1 MSDYFRKR
9 SFLLDHIRHT
19 LSFYDPRVVDPAGGF
34 FHCYKNDGTI
44 YDPSTRTLIASC
56 RFVFNYA
63 KAYSQFGRHEYLVWV
78 QHGLAYL
85 RNVHRDPVSGGYA
98 WRIVDRWPADTTNHC
113 YGLAFVLLAYSCAL
127 KIGIA
132 EAADWIDGTFNL
144 MERHFWLAEHG
155 LYASEADAHWTLSDY
170 RGQNDNMHACE
181 ALLAAFDATG
191 DRKFLERAAQIAKN
205 ITLRQAGLTDG
216 QIWEHFKPDWTPDL
230 DYAKGDN
237 SNNIRP
243 WGIQTGHQTEWAK
256 LLLILDRNLPAD
268 WHLTR
273 AKELFDRAV
282 AVGWDKIHGGLIYGY
297 DLEGYAYDY
306 DKYFWVQAESLA
318 AAALLGAKTGDEKYW
333 STYDMIWGYAW
344 KHFVDHKYG
353 AWFRILAR
361 DNRQYDDR
369 KSYNNKAD
377 YHTMGAC
384 YEVLNVVVE

>member
-132 EAADWIDGTFNL
+132 EAAD
-144 MERHFWLAEHG
+144 
-155 LYASEADAHWTLSDY
+155 
-170 RGQNDNMHACE
+170 
-181 ALLAAFDATG
+181 
-191 DRKFLERAAQIAKN
+191 
-205 ITLRQAGLTDG
+205 
-216 QIWEHFKPDWTPDL
+216 
-230 DYAKGDN
+230 
-237 SNNIRP
+237 
-243 WGIQTGHQTEWAK
+243 
-256 LLLILDRNLPAD
+256 
-268 WHLTR
+268 
-273 AKELFDRAV
+273 
-282 AVGWDKIHGGLIYGY
+282 
-297 DLEGYAYDY
+297 
-306 DKYFWVQAESLA
+306 
-318 AAALLGAKTGDEKYW
+318 
-333 STYDMIWGYAW
+333 
-344 KHFVDHKYG
+344 
-353 AWFRILAR
+353 
-361 DNRQYDDR
+361 
-369 KSYNNKAD
+369 
-377 YHTMGAC
+377 
-384 YEVLNVVVE
+384 